1 MIVAVVLMGVMMVMG
16 VGMGMTVMGM
26 FVVVMMVMLMG
37 MSMFVRMI
45 VIQMHHGKLSF
56 PVSVGHNIF
65 VLL

>member
-1 MIVAVVLMGVMMVMG
+1 MG